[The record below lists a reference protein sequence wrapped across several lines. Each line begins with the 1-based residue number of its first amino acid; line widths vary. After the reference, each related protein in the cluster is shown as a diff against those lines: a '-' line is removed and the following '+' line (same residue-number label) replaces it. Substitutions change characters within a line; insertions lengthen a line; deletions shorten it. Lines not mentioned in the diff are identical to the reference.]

1 MSSFGF
7 SVSKNVFQKYF
18 SGLWL
23 IALCV
28 FLSGCSEVQYAAHLI
43 KQVPFAKDTVK
54 NQGTF
59 KVGTPYKINGKY
71 YYPKESYDL
80 KETGIASWY
89 GPKFHGKQT
98 ANGEIFD
105 QEELTAAHRTLQ
117 MPSLVRVTNLD
128 NGKSLILRVNDRG
141 PYSRGRILDV
151 SKRGAELL
159 GFKNKGTAK
168 IRLQVL
174 EEESKQ
180 IAEVAKQGVDTGG
193 YEVAMNSSNIQPA
206 SGSGVQRVSQT
217 SSQPISVLP
226 GKSNAVSQHEII
238 TSAPAPEVQVVPVL
252 PSDIYVQ
259 AAAFSQQSNALT
271 YSQTLQNIG
280 PAKVY
285 NATVNGKEFF
295 RVRFGPFEEVGQA
308 DRVLESIIASG
319 NNDALIVVD

>member
-1 MSSFGF
+1 MSF
-7 SVSKNVFQKYF
+7 SVFSSLPQKLF
-18 SGLWL
+18 SRILLVGLL
-23 IALCV
+23 
-28 FLSGCSEVQYAAHLI
+28 FLMPACSEVQYAAHLI
-43 KQVPFAKDTVK
+43 KQVPFAKENAK

-59 KVGTPYKINGKY
+59 KVGTPYKINGRY

-80 KETGIASWY
+80 EETGIASWY

-117 MPSLVRVTNLD
+117 MPSLIRVTNLE
-128 NGKSLILRVNDRG
+128 NGNSLILRVNDRG

-159 GFKNKGTAK
+159 GFKNQGTAK

-193 YEVAMNSSNIQPA
+193 YEVALNSSNVQPA
-206 SGSGVQRVSQT
+206 SGQVIEAANQ
-217 SSQPISVLP
+217 SSSRPISVLP
-226 GKSNAVSQHEII
+226 GDPQAVSQNDII
-238 TSAPAPEVQVVPVL
+238 ARAPAPEVQVVPVV

-259 AAAFSQQSNALT
+259 AAAFSQQNNALQYT
-271 YSQTLQNIG
+271 QALQNIG

-295 RVRFGPFEEVGQA
+295 RVRFGPFEEVAQA
-308 DRVLESIIASG
+308 DRVLESVIASG